1 MIDKRTLRQKLDRI
15 HTSLYDEYKD
25 WKPGWESV
33 AELSRSYRGK
43 FFNET
48 NKQFLRRSDAIVD
61 NILNDCANV
70 LAAGLQSGL
79 TNPTTRWFRFKLR
92 DTELMQFKPVKEWL
106 YKVENIIF
114 EILLKSNFYKLSP
127 LAYKEMGLFG
137 QPCMLQEE
145 NERTITHFHLFTIG
159 EYMLAAND
167 NDIVDT
173 FVHTFSTTV
182 HRLVSKFG
190 FENLPKTIQQSY
202 ENNQILVRHNVVHEI
217 IPNFMMNKGKMDAKN
232 KPYLS
237 VYYLSDFHDDDGILR
252 ISGFDG
258 FPIRSPRWEPLSGE
272 VYAIAPAMNGMG
284 MAKSL
289 QKWHLTRHYGVD
301 MQVKPPINVPSDMY
315 DNGKKPSLIPGGINP
330 YNSRKGDNKVTP
342 TMNVNI
348 DLSGINLSIESAK
361 TDIKTA
367 MLYNLFNAVLNS
379 DKRMTATEVEK
390 VSSEQMVQLGP
401 VLNNITGEFLSP
413 TIITTYNYADKMGAL
428 PPPPPELEGAELGI
442 EYISMLAMAQK
453 SVELSAALD
462 FTQFVGMVSSYEPAA
477 KKKLDVYALIDDYA
491 DKRGV
496 NPKIVNSNEEVAEM
510 NKAEAAQR
518 QQMQQMAMAKQVLEG
533 AKTLSEISPNIGG
546 GA

>member
-1 MIDKRTLRQKLDRI
+1 MIDKRTLQQKLDRI

-173 FVHTFSTTV
+173 FVHPFSTTV

>member
-173 FVHTFSTTV
+173 FVHPFSTTV

-401 VLNNITGEFLSP
+401 VFNNITGEFLSP

>member
-1 MIDKRTLRQKLDRI
+1 MIDKRNLRQKLDRI
-15 HTSLYDEYKD
+15 HAALYDEYKD
-25 WKPGWESV
+25 WEPGWKKV

-48 NKQFLRRSDAIVD
+48 NKQFLRRSDDVVD

-79 TNPTTRWFRFKLR
+79 TNPTTRWFKFKLR
-92 DTELMQFKPVKEWL
+92 DADLMEFKPVKEWL
-106 YKVENIIF
+106 YQVENIIF

-145 NERTITHFHLFTIG
+145 NVRTITHFHLFTIG
-159 EYMLAAND
+159 EYMLAADD
-167 NDIVDT
+167 NDVLDT
-173 FVHTFSTTV
+173 FVHPFSMTV
-182 HRLVSKFG
+182 HQLVSKFG
-190 FENLPKTIQQSY
+190 YDNLPKTIRQSY
-202 ENNQILVRHNVVHEI
+202 DNNQILVRHNVIHEI
-217 IPNFMMNKGKMDAKN
+217 MPNFMMNKGKMDAKN

-237 VYYLSDFHDDDGILR
+237 VYYLQDFREDDGILR

-258 FPIRSPRWEPLSGE
+258 FPVRAPRWEPLSGE

-284 MAKSL
+284 MSKSL
-289 QKWHLTRHYGVD
+289 QKWHLSRHFGVD
-301 MQVKPPINVPSDMY
+301 MQLKPPVNVPSDMY

-330 YNSRKGDNKVTP
+330 YNSRKGENKVTP

-348 DLSGINLSIESAK
+348 DLSGINLSIADAK
-361 TDIKTA
+361 NDIKTA
-367 MLYNLFNAVLNS
+367 MLYNLFTAVLNS

-413 TIITTYNYADKMGAL
+413 TITTTYQYAYKMGAL
-428 PPPPPELEGAELGI
+428 PPCPPELEGAELEI

-453 SVELSAALD
+453 SVELSAELD
-462 FTQFVGMVSSYEPAA
+462 FAQFVGMVSSYDPNA
-477 KKKLDVYALIDDYA
+477 KKKLNVYKLIDDYA

-496 NPKIVNSNEEVAEM
+496 NPAIVNSDDEVAEVD
-510 NKAEAAQR
+510 KAEAAQQQQAQQLAVA
-518 QQMQQMAMAKQVLEG
+518 QQMLEG
-533 AKTLSEISPNIGG
+533 AKTLHDMSTPAGG
-546 GA
+546 IV

>member
-173 FVHTFSTTV
+173 FVHPFSTTV

>member
-173 FVHTFSTTV
+173 FVHPFSTTV

-237 VYYLSDFHDDDGILR
+237 VYYLPDFHDDDGILR
-252 ISGFDG
+252 ISVFDG

-348 DLSGINLSIESAK
+348 DLSGINLSIEAAK

-428 PPPPPELEGAELGI
+428 PPPPPELEGAELEI

-462 FTQFVGMVSSYEPAA
+462 FTQFVGMVSSYDANA
-477 KKKLDVYALIDDYA
+477 MKKLNVNALIDDYA

-496 NPKIVNSNEEVAEM
+496 NPKIVNSNDEVAEM
-510 NKAEAAQR
+510 NKAEAAQQ

>member
-1 MIDKRTLRQKLDRI
+1 MIDKRKLRQKLDRVQ
-15 HTSLYDEYKD
+15 TSLYAEYKD
-25 WKPGWESV
+25 WKPGWELT
-33 AELSRSYRGK
+33 AELSRSFRGK
-43 FFNET
+43 FFNEK

-79 TNPTTRWFRFKLR
+79 TNPTTRWFKFKLR
-92 DTELMQFKPVKEWL
+92 NSDLMQFKPVKEWL
-106 YKVENIIF
+106 YAVENIIF

-137 QPCMLQEE
+137 QPCMVQEE
-145 NERTITHFHLFTIG
+145 NVKTITNFHLLTIG

-167 NDIVDT
+167 NEEVDT
-173 FVHTFSTTV
+173 FVHPFSMTV
-182 HRLVSKFG
+182 HELVTKFG
-190 FENLPKTIQQSY
+190 YDNLPKILQQAY
-202 ENNQILVRHNVVHEI
+202 DNNQILARHNVVHEI
-217 IPNFMMNKGKMDAKN
+217 MPNFMMNKGKMDAKN
-232 KPYLS
+232 KPFLS
-237 VYYLSDFHDDDGILR
+237 VYYLSDFREDEGILR
-252 ISGFDG
+252 ISGFDS
-258 FPIRSPRWEPLSGE
+258 FPVRTPRWEPLSGE
-272 VYAIAPAMNGMG
+272 VYAISPAMNGMG

-301 MQVKPPINVPSDMY
+301 MQVKPPLNVPSDMY

-348 DLSGINLSIESAK
+348 DLSGINLSIEAAK
-361 TDIKTA
+361 ADIKTS
-367 MLYNLFNAVLNS
+367 MLYNLFTAVLNS

-413 TIITTYNYADKMGAL
+413 TIIATYNYADKLGAL
-428 PPPPPELEGAELGI
+428 PPPPPELDGAELEI

-453 SVELSAALD
+453 SVELSAEID
-462 FTQFVGMVSSYEPAA
+462 FTQFVGMLTSFDPNAR
-477 KKKLDVYALIDDYA
+477 KKLNVYKLIDDYA

-496 NPKIVNSNEEVAEM
+496 NPTIVNSNDEVVELD
-510 NKAEAAQR
+510 KAEAAEQ
-518 QQMQQMAMAKQVLEG
+518 QQMQQLAIAKQMLEG
-533 AKTLSEISPNIGG
+533 AKTMSEIAPAVNG